1 MTKTN
6 AGLDL
11 SASTDDLRDFLRKND
26 LSTYLSTKERESA
39 RIEQSRSGTIP
50 QGLKLG
56 WEDVDRH
63 FRLKLGNL
71 VIMNGHDNVGKSFIV
86 WYLQTISALK
96 YNWKWIMFCAEN
108 RSADI
113 RVQIAEFVGGKLAKF
128 MTDDEFAMNIEFSY
142 TFFEIIE
149 FEDSVEDVESC
160 DKIIEIAERIIAEKG
175 QFQGLLI
182 DPYNSLDIDIS
193 ALDRRLSTHD
203 YHYICAKN
211 LRKFAKK
218 HNIAVWV
225 NMHAV
230 SEALRKVDKDGY
242 SMPPQKA
249 DTEGGGKFANRADDF
264 ITWHR
269 YVQDASRSMTTEGH
283 VRKIKDTKTGGK
295 CTDLKNPI
303 NLTWRAVNG
312 FYGFYTGDDFC
323 PLSNKKTPEHFTPE
337 RFPETDNVYDK
348 PF

>member
-86 WYLQTISALK
+86 WYLQTISSLK

-113 RVQIAEFVGGKLAKF
+113 RVQIAEFVG
-128 MTDDEFAMNIEFSY
+128 
-142 TFFEIIE
+142 
-149 FEDSVEDVESC
+149 
-160 DKIIEIAERIIAEKG
+160 
-175 QFQGLLI
+175 
-182 DPYNSLDIDIS
+182 
-193 ALDRRLSTHD
+193 
-203 YHYICAKN
+203 
-211 LRKFAKK
+211 
-218 HNIAVWV
+218 
-225 NMHAV
+225 
-230 SEALRKVDKDGY
+230 
-242 SMPPQKA
+242 
-249 DTEGGGKFANRADDF
+249 
-264 ITWHR
+264 
-269 YVQDASRSMTTEGH
+269 
-283 VRKIKDTKTGGK
+283 
-295 CTDLKNPI
+295 
-303 NLTWRAVNG
+303 
-312 FYGFYTGDDFC
+312 
-323 PLSNKKTPEHFTPE
+323 
-337 RFPETDNVYDK
+337 
-348 PF
+348 